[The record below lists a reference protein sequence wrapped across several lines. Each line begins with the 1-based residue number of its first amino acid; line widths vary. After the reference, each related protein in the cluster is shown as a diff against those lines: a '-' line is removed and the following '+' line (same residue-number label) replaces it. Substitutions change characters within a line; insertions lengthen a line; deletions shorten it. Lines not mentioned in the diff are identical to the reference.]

1 MPVIMKRKNHFP
13 KLALG
18 LSIMLG
24 MNGLAQ
30 ADVVTSIK
38 PLGFIA
44 AAIAKDVTPVTVV
57 LPDGASEHDYALRP
71 SDVRRIKS
79 ADLLVWVGPEMESFI
94 TRSASQLPT
103 NKNLELSALPVIQSH
118 LVGEVDNDHDHT
130 LSPANTLTSVHSSD
144 RELSDSHSHQG
155 TYNLHIWL
163 SPEIALMSATAIHDR
178 LVQLMP
184 AQKVQLDSNLSKF
197 KASVKD
203 ADKQIRQQLSSVKDK
218 RYYVFHDAYTYFE
231 QHYGLSPLGYFTVN
245 PEIQPGAQKLNEIR
259 TQLTQQKVQ
268 CVFAEPQFRP
278 AVIDAVSRGTKV
290 QKGTL
295 DPLGSNISL
304 SQDSYVKFLSQLS
317 SQYVSCLKPVK

>member
-1 MPVIMKRKNHFP
+1 MKRKNHLP

-24 MNGLAQ
+24 MNGFAQ

-44 AAIAKDVTPVTVV
+44 AAIADGVTPVTVV

-71 SDVRRIKS
+71 SDVRRIKNV
-79 ADLLVWVGPEMESFI
+79 DLLVWVGPEMESFI
-94 TRSASQLPT
+94 TRSASQLAA

-118 LVGEVDNDHDHT
+118 LVGEVEDDHDHSS
-130 LSPANTLTSVHSSD
+130 SPTNTLQSVKSSD
-144 RELSDSHSHQG
+144 GEMSDSHSHRG

-163 SPEIALMSATAIHDR
+163 SPDIALMSATAIHDR
-178 LVQLMP
+178 LVQSMP
-184 AQKVQLDSNLSKF
+184 AQKTKLDSNLSKF
-197 KASVKD
+197 KASLKD
-203 ADKQIRQQLSSVKDK
+203 ADEHIRQQLNAVKDK

-259 TQLTQQKVQ
+259 TQLTEHKAQ

-317 SQYVSCLKPVK
+317 SQYVSCLKPMN

>member
-1 MPVIMKRKNHFP
+1 MKRKHHLP

-24 MNGLAQ
+24 MNGLAH

-44 AAIAKDVTPVTVV
+44 SAIAEGVTPVTVV

-71 SDVRRIKS
+71 SDVRRIKN
-79 ADLLVWVGPEMESFI
+79 ADLLVWVGPEMESFV
-94 TRSASQLPT
+94 TRSASQLPA

-118 LVGEVDNDHDHT
+118 LVGEVENDHDHAS
-130 LSPANTLTSVHSSD
+130 SPANTLNSANSSD

-163 SPEIALMSATAIHDR
+163 SPDIALMSATAIHDR
-178 LVQLMP
+178 LVQSMP
-184 AQKVQLDSNLSKF
+184 AQKTKLDSNLSKF
-197 KASVKD
+197 KASLKD
-203 ADKQIRQQLSSVKDK
+203 ADEHIRQQLSSVKDK

-259 TQLTQQKVQ
+259 TQLTQYKAQ

-278 AVIDAVSRGTKV
+278 AVIDAVSRGTTV

-317 SQYVSCLKPVK
+317 SQYVSCLKPMN

>member
-1 MPVIMKRKNHFP
+1 MKRKKHLP

-44 AAIAKDVTPVTVV
+44 AAIADGVTPVTVV

-71 SDVRRIKS
+71 SDVRRIKN

-94 TRSASQLPT
+94 TRSASQLAA

-118 LVGEVDNDHDHT
+118 LVGEVEDDHDHSS
-130 LSPANTLTSVHSSD
+130 SPTNTLQSVKSSD
-144 RELSDSHSHQG
+144 GEMSDSHSHRG

-178 LVQLMP
+178 LVQSMP
-184 AQKVQLDSNLSKF
+184 AQKTKLDSNLSKF
-197 KASVKD
+197 KVSLKD
-203 ADKQIRQQLSSVKDK
+203 ADEHIRQQLNAVKDK

-259 TQLTQQKVQ
+259 TQLTEHKAQ

-317 SQYVSCLKPVK
+317 SQYVSCLKPMN

>member
-1 MPVIMKRKNHFP
+1 MFKTKYQFS
-13 KLALG
+13 KLMLG
-18 LSIMLG
+18 LSMMWG
-24 MNGLAQ
+24 VSGLSH

-44 AAIAKDVTPVTVV
+44 AAIAQGVTPVSVV

-94 TRSASQLPT
+94 TRSASQLPD
-103 NKNLELSALPVIQSH
+103 NKNLELTALPVIQSH
-118 LVGEVDNDHDHT
+118 LIAETGDDHDHAST
-130 LSPANTLTSVHSSD
+130 DAVALKSDKSSE

-155 TYNLHIWL
+155 THNMHIWL
-163 SPEIALMSATAIHDR
+163 SPEMALLSATAIHDR
-178 LVQLMP
+178 LVELMP
-184 AQKVQLDSNLSKF
+184 AQKATLDSNLSHF
-197 KASVKD
+197 TANLQH
-203 ADKQIRQQLSSVKDK
+203 ADEGIRQQLNTVKDK

-245 PEIQPGAQKLNEIR
+245 PEIQPGAQKLHEIR
-259 TQLTQQKVQ
+259 TQLTEHKAQ

-278 AVIDAVSRGTKV
+278 AVIDAVSRGTGV
-290 QKGTL
+290 RKGTL

-304 SQDSYVKFLSQLS
+304 SPDSYVKFLSQLS
-317 SQYVSCLKPVK
+317 SQYVSCLKPMN

>member
-1 MPVIMKRKNHFP
+1 MFKTTKHLS
-13 KLALG
+13 KLVLACSLVLG
-18 LSIMLG
+18 INNVSH
-24 MNGLAQ
+24 

-44 AAIAKDVTPVTVV
+44 AAIAQGVTPVTVV

-79 ADLLVWVGPEMESFI
+79 ADLLVWVGPEMEAFI
-94 TRSASQLPT
+94 TRSASQLPA
-103 NKNLELSALPVIQSH
+103 NKNLELTALPVIQSH
-118 LVGEVDNDHDHT
+118 LVADVGDDHDHT
-130 LSPANTLTSVHSSD
+130 AAQSNALTSTNSAD
-144 RELSDSHSHQG
+144 REVSDSHSHQG
-155 TYNLHIWL
+155 IHNMHIWM
-163 SPEIALMSATAIHDR
+163 SPEMALLSATAIHDR

-184 AQKVQLDSNLSKF
+184 GQQKLLDSNLSKF
-197 KASVKD
+197 KANLD
-203 ADKQIRQQLSSVKDK
+203 HADEAIQQQLNTVRDK

-245 PEIQPGAQKLNEIR
+245 PEIQPGAQKLHDIR
-259 TQLTQQKVQ
+259 TQLTEHKAQ

-278 AVIDAVSRGTKV
+278 AVIDAVSRGTGV
-290 QKGTL
+290 RKGTL

-317 SQYVSCLKPVK
+317 SQYVSCLKPMN

>member
-1 MPVIMKRKNHFP
+1 MKRKNHLP

-24 MNGLAQ
+24 MNGFAQ

-44 AAIAKDVTPVTVV
+44 AAIADGVTPVTVV

-71 SDVRRIKS
+71 SDVRRIKN

-94 TRSASQLPT
+94 TRSASQLAA

-118 LVGEVDNDHDHT
+118 LVGKVEDDHDHSS
-130 LSPANTLTSVHSSD
+130 SPTNTLQSVKSSD
-144 RELSDSHSHQG
+144 GEMSDSHSHRG

-163 SPEIALMSATAIHDR
+163 SPDIALMSATAIHDR
-178 LVQLMP
+178 LVQSMP
-184 AQKVQLDSNLSKF
+184 AQKTKLDSNLSKF
-197 KASVKD
+197 KASLKD
-203 ADKQIRQQLSSVKDK
+203 ADEHIRQQLNAVKDK

-259 TQLTQQKVQ
+259 TQLTEHKAQ

-317 SQYVSCLKPVK
+317 SQYVSCLKPMN

>member
-1 MPVIMKRKNHFP
+1 MKRKHHLP

-24 MNGLAQ
+24 MNGLAH

-44 AAIAKDVTPVTVV
+44 SAIAEGVTPVTVV

-71 SDVRRIKS
+71 SDVRRIKN
-79 ADLLVWVGPEMESFI
+79 ADLLVWVGPEMESFV
-94 TRSASQLPT
+94 TRSASQLPA

-118 LVGEVDNDHDHT
+118 LVGEVENDHDHAS
-130 LSPANTLTSVHSSD
+130 SPANTLNSANSSD
-144 RELSDSHSHQG
+144 GELSDSHSHQE
-155 TYNLHIWL
+155 TYNMHIWL
-163 SPEIALMSATAIHDR
+163 SPDIALMSATAIHDR
-178 LVQLMP
+178 LVQSMP
-184 AQKVQLDSNLSKF
+184 AQKTKLDSNLSKF
-197 KASVKD
+197 KASLKD
-203 ADKQIRQQLSSVKDK
+203 ADEHIRQKLSSVKDK

-259 TQLTQQKVQ
+259 TQLTQHKAQ

-278 AVIDAVSRGTKV
+278 AVIDAVSRGTTV

-317 SQYVSCLKPVK
+317 SQYVSCLKPMN

>member
-1 MPVIMKRKNHFP
+1 MKRKKHLP

-44 AAIAKDVTPVTVV
+44 AAIADGVTPVTVV

-71 SDVRRIKS
+71 SDVRRIKN

-94 TRSASQLPT
+94 TRSASQLAA

-118 LVGEVDNDHDHT
+118 LVGEVEDDHDHSS
-130 LSPANTLTSVHSSD
+130 SPTNTLQSVKSSD
-144 RELSDSHSHQG
+144 GEMSDSHSHRG

-178 LVQLMP
+178 LVQSMP
-184 AQKVQLDSNLSKF
+184 AQKTKLDSNLSKF
-197 KASVKD
+197 KASLKD
-203 ADKQIRQQLSSVKDK
+203 ADEHIRQQLNAVKDK

-259 TQLTQQKVQ
+259 TQLTEHKAQ

-317 SQYVSCLKPVK
+317 SQYVSCLKPMNS

>member
-1 MPVIMKRKNHFP
+1 M
-13 KLALG
+13 G

-44 AAIAKDVTPVTVV
+44 AAIADGVTPVTVV

-71 SDVRRIKS
+71 SDVRRIKN

-94 TRSASQLPT
+94 TRSASQLAA

-118 LVGEVDNDHDHT
+118 LVGEVEDDHDHSS
-130 LSPANTLTSVHSSD
+130 SPTNTLQSVKSSD
-144 RELSDSHSHQG
+144 GEMSDSHSHRG

-178 LVQLMP
+178 LVQSMP
-184 AQKVQLDSNLSKF
+184 AQKTKLDSNLSKF
-197 KASVKD
+197 KASLKD
-203 ADKQIRQQLSSVKDK
+203 ADEHIRQQLNAVKDK

-259 TQLTQQKVQ
+259 TQLTEHKAQ

-317 SQYVSCLKPVK
+317 SQYVSCLKPMNS